1 MFIISKPISNVKRG
15 LSGIGNMIEQRHS
28 DLYKKNKSIGNGTI
42 VSKIKLFFLYF

>member
-28 DLYKKNKSIGNGTI
+28 DLYKK
-42 VSKIKLFFLYF
+42 KIRALEMEQL